1 MGTGLTMVL
10 GKYPVVLP
18 QSSSRAEAPR
28 KAWTLQGSQWP
39 WESNEGKGS
48 ALSLPH
54 HNAQEA
60 FVKGWAS
67 GLHPEE

>member
-1 MGTGLTMVL
+1 MVL

-18 QSSSRAEAPR
+18 QSFSRAEAPR
-28 KAWTLQGSQWP
+28 QAWTLLGSQWP
-39 WESNEGKGS
+39 WETNEGKDS

-54 HNAQEA
+54 HKEA
-60 FVKGWAS
+60 FVLVKGWAS